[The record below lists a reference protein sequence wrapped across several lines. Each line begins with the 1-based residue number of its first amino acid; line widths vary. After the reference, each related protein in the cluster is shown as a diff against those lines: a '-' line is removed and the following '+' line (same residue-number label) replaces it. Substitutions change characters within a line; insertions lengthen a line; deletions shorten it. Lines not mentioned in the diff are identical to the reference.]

1 MAMIGIILNR
11 LNISIFA
18 FNWNAPVKYFPSW
31 MEIWVTV
38 AVLVVQILV
47 FRWIINRMPILS
59 ESPLWAREQDQAKD
73 KIRPIKIEEEQEK
86 WKVSLM

>member
-1 MAMIGIILNR
+1 MIGIILNR
-11 LNISIFA
+11 LNISIIA
-18 FNWNAPVKYFPSW
+18 FNWNAPVQYIPSW

-38 AVLVVQILV
+38 AVIVVQILV

-59 ESPLWAREQDQAKD
+59 EPPAWAREQDEIKD
-73 KIRPIKIEEEQEK
+73 EIKPIKIEEEQEK